1 MSDLNPSKK
10 SSNLRERLKEIN
22 WTSPSFLIFYSI
34 FMGFFIAGLA
44 LVIMGY
50 NPFSIYN
57 TMIYNMFGKP
67 AYMVQIIIKSTP
79 IILTGLAFIFASKT
93 GLFNIGVEGQFM
105 MGAIWANLAGTF
117 VSLPWFF
124 HIPFVIFLGFL
135 GGALFAS
142 IMGILK
148 ALYNVHEVISAIMLN
163 WVAYYLN
170 NYFVSMPFLKKPNSE
185 FALPIQPS
193 SSIAILKEWKISPE
207 GLTWRQSNPFWGDI
221 LKSNNI
227 NLGIFFAILAAFI
240 VYFILKRTTL
250 GYRLK
255 AVGNNPR
262 ASRYLGINV
271 PYNLALS
278 LAISGGIAGLAG
290 ALQVIGV
297 DGAIYKLLV
306 PRGYGFDG
314 IAVAFL
320 ALGNP
325 IGAIFSG
332 LFYSALEVGGARL
345 QGTHGLS
352 SHVIALITSIII
364 FFVAMPYFFT
374 KFFSETSKFKMK
386 FFNKKS

>member
-1 MSDLNPSKK
+1 M
-10 SSNLRERLKEIN
+10 SNLSSSTKPSTMREKLKEVN
-22 WTSPSFLIFYSI
+22 WLSPSFLIFYSI

-44 LVIMGY
+44 ITFMGY
-50 NPFSIYN
+50 NPFDIYN
-57 TMIYNMFGKP
+57 TMLYNMFGKP
-67 AYMVQIIIKSTP
+67 AYMVQIVIKSTP
-79 IILTGLAFIFASKT
+79 IILTGIAFIFASKT

-117 VSLPWFF
+117 ITLPWFL
-124 HIPFVIFLGFL
+124 HIPFVVIVGFL

-148 ALYNVHEVISAIMLN
+148 AFYNVHEVISAIMLN

-193 SSIAILKEWKISPE
+193 ASISILKEWKISPE
-207 GLTWRQSNPFWGDI
+207 GLAWRQENPFLGDI
-221 LKSNNI
+221 LKSNNL
-227 NLGIFFAILAAFI
+227 NLGIFFAIITAFI
-240 VYFILKRTTL
+240 VYFVLRRTTL

-332 LFYSALEVGGARL
+332 LFYSALEVGGSRL

-364 FFVAMPYFFT
+364 FFVAMPYFFI
-374 KFFSETSKFKMK
+374 KFFGDASKFKMK
-386 FFNKKS
+386 FFHKKS

>member
-1 MSDLNPSKK
+1 MTNPS
-10 SSNLRERLKEIN
+10 SSTNPNKIRDKLKEIN
-22 WTSPSFLIFYSI
+22 WISPPFLIFYSI

-44 LVIMGY
+44 IILMGY
-50 NPFSIYN
+50 NPFDIYN
-57 TMIYNMFGKP
+57 TMLYNMFGKP
-67 AYMVQIIIKSTP
+67 AYMVQIVIKSTP

-117 VSLPWFF
+117 VTLPWFL
-124 HIPFVIFLGFL
+124 HIPFVILIGFM

-185 FALPIQPS
+185 FALPIQPTA
-193 SSIAILKEWKISPE
+193 SISILKEWKISPE
-207 GLTWRQSNPFWGDI
+207 GLAWRQENPFLGDI
-221 LKSNNI
+221 LKSNNL
-227 NLGIFFAILAAFI
+227 NLGIFLAVIVAFI
-240 VYFILKRTTL
+240 VYFILKKTTL

-278 LAISGGIAGLAG
+278 LAISGGIAGLSG

-364 FFVAMPYFFT
+364 FFVAMPYFFI
-374 KFFSETSKFKMK
+374 KFFKDTSKLKMR
-386 FFNKKS
+386 FLYKKS